1 MQQYQPATRLIKTYV
16 ISRAVDAESRQ
27 AGQESAQA
35 RPRQDRCQHR
45 RVKDWPGCITVKDI
59 KPLKR
64 HQYQYRLRVG
74 RYRVLFDV
82 ETGLRVVSIEE
93 VRKRDERTY

>member
-1 MQQYQPATRLIKTYV
+1 MAYDVRWTV
-16 ISRAVDAESRQ
+16 RAAK
-27 AGQESAQA
+27 QA
-35 RPRQDRCQHR
+35 RKIPPADRR
-45 RVKDWPGCITVKDI
+45 RIVEAVGDLADWPTCRERRDV

-64 HQYQYRLRVG
+64 HERHYRLRVG

-82 ETGLRVVSIEE
+82 ETTLRVVSIEE

>member
-1 MQQYQPATRLIKTYV
+1 MTYQVQWTIKATKQAKKIPAADRANIIK
-16 ISRAVDAESRQ
+16 
-27 AGQESAQA
+27 
-35 RPRQDRCQHR
+35 
-45 RVKDWPGCITVKDI
+45 RVGGLETWPDCKETHDI
-59 KPLKR
+59 KPLAR

-82 ETGLRVVSIEE
+82 ETGLQVVSVEE

>member
-1 MQQYQPATRLIKTYV
+1 MTYQVQWTLKATKQASKIPKPDR
-16 ISRAVDAESRQ
+16 SRIIASVGEL
-27 AGQESAQA
+27 E
-35 RPRQDRCQHR
+35 
-45 RVKDWPGCITVKDI
+45 DWPGCVTTKDI

-64 HQYQYRLRVG
+64 HQHHYRLRVG

-93 VRKRDERTY
+93 VKKRDERTY

>member
-1 MQQYQPATRLIKTYV
+1 MQWTLKAAK
-16 ISRAVDAESRQ
+16 Q
-27 AGQESAQA
+27 AKKV
-35 RPRQDRCQHR
+35 PKPDRDR
-45 RVKDWPGCITVKDI
+45 IVASVGELKDWPGCIAAKDI

-74 RYRVLFDV
+74 RYRVLFDL
-82 ETGLRVVSIEE
+82 EAGLRVVSIEE